1 MKKIMIKFIILIAV
15 AVGAGFL
22 YITHIERKSVFF
34 PLKGLQ
40 AFPSDF
46 NLAFRDV
53 YLTTKDNIK
62 LHSWFIPHEGAA
74 YTLLFCHGNGSNIS
88 NRLDKILVL
97 HQAKVNI
104 FIIDYRGYGLSS
116 GRPTEKGV
124 YFDAQ
129 AGYDYLINRGDINPE
144 QIILYGESLGSAV
157 IIDLACRE
165 KVGGVIV
172 EGAFSSGRDMG
183 KILYPYIPKNILPD
197 IFNSLEKI
205 KRITAPKLF
214 LHSLDDEI
222 VPLELGEKLYQKAP
236 EPKYFI
242 KVSGGHND
250 ICFEAKDKYLV
261 AITVF
266 LSKL

>member
-1 MKKIMIKFIILIAV
+1 MIKFIILITV
-15 AVGAGFL
+15 TVSTVFL
-22 YITHIERKSVFF
+22 YGKYLESKSVFF

-40 AFPSDF
+40 ASPLDF

-53 YLTTKDNIK
+53 YLTTEDNIK
-62 LHSWFIPHEGAA
+62 LHGWFIPYEGAEH
-74 YTLLFCHGNGSNIS
+74 TLLFCHGNGSNIS

-97 HQAKVNI
+97 HRAKVNI
-104 FIIDYRGYGLSS
+104 FIIDYRGFGLSL
-116 GRPTEKGV
+116 GKPTEKGV
-124 YFDAQ
+124 YLDAR

-165 KVGGVIV
+165 KVGGLIT

-183 KILYPYIPKNILPD
+183 KIIYPYIPKNILPD

-205 KRITAPKLF
+205 KKITAPKLF
-214 LHSLDDEI
+214 LHSLDDEV
-222 VPLELGEKLYQKAP
+222 VPFKLGKKLYQEAP
-236 EPKYFI
+236 EPKYFVE
-242 KVSGGHND
+242 VSGGHNG
-250 ICFEAKDKYLV
+250 IYLEPKDKCLL
-261 AITVF
+261 AITAF